1 MNGSQILENAYGS
14 CKLCPRECG
23 VNRQQGKTAYCLMDG
38 QLRVARAALHMW
50 EEPCI
55 SGTDGS
61 GAVFF
66 SGCNLRCIYC
76 QNREIAVGTRGKA
89 ITTERLAEIFLEL
102 QEQGAANIN
111 LVTPDHYL
119 PDILIALQ
127 RAKEDGLV
135 IPIVYNGSGYEKE
148 EMIAELNGVVDIF
161 LTDFK
166 YMDGKLAEQLSHAPD
181 YPEVA
186 KAALSQMVKIIGE
199 PIFDKDGMMQ
209 KGIIVRHL
217 LLPGHK
223 KNAEAVLEYL
233 WETYGDLIYISLMN
247 QYTPMIH
254 LLSEKK
260 DVPKELLRKVTKR
273 EYEQV
278 VDFALQ
284 LGITNA
290 FIQEGDV
297 ARESFI
303 PEFDETGV

>member
-1 MNGSQILENAYGS
+1 
-14 CKLCPRECG
+14 
-23 VNRQQGKTAYCLMDG
+23 
-38 QLRVARAALHMW
+38 
-50 EEPCI
+50 
-55 SGTDGS
+55 
-61 GAVFF
+61 
-66 SGCNLRCIYC
+66 
-76 QNREIAVGTRGKA
+76 
-89 ITTERLAEIFLEL
+89 
-102 QEQGAANIN
+102 
-111 LVTPDHYL
+111 
-119 PDILIALQ
+119 
-127 RAKEDGLV
+127 
-135 IPIVYNGSGYEKE
+135 
-148 EMIAELNGVVDIF
+148 
-161 LTDFK
+161 
-166 YMDGKLAEQLSHAPD
+166 
-181 YPEVA
+181 
-186 KAALSQMVKIIGE
+186 MVKITGE

-233 WETYGDLIYISLMN
+233 WETYGDSIYISLMN
-247 QYTPMIH
+247 QYTPMPH

>member
-1 MNGSQILENAYGS
+1 MNGSQIFENTYKS

-23 VNRQQGKTAYCLMDG
+23 VDRQQGKTGYCLMG
-38 QLRVARAALHMW
+38 RQLRVARAALHMW

-55 SGTDGS
+55 SGTVGS

-76 QNREIAVGTRGKA
+76 QNREIAAGTRGKA

-102 QEQGAANIN
+102 QEQKAANIN

-166 YMDGKLAEQLSHAPD
+166 YMDGKLAEQLSNAPD

-186 KAALSQMVKIIGE
+186 KAALSQMVKITGE

-233 WETYGDLIYISLMN
+233 WETYGDSIYISLMN
-247 QYTPMIH
+247 QYTPMPH